1 MKSYYDRRAP
11 EYDATTYEL
20 VQQDP
25 AAARDLAELERLLAG
40 LPPGRVLDIGCG
52 TGWLTQFL
60 RGSVVALDQ
69 SESML
74 ERARKRVP
82 DAVFV
87 LADVPPLPFPAGSFD
102 RALVGHVYSHI
113 ERVDDRASFVA
124 DALRVTSELIVVEQA
139 WHQHLLRE
147 GWERRPLADGSEQR
161 VFKRY
166 FTADDL
172 ADELG
177 AQVLL
182 DTPTFVAVRRVPVGG
197 DPWTRRRCEAGLD
210 LPLRSAGTGRGAAW
224 LAR

>member
-1 MKSYYDRRAP
+1 MKGYYERRAP

-20 VQQDP
+20 VRQDRE
-25 AAARDLAELERLLAG
+25 ARRDLAELESLLTG
-40 LPPGRVLDIGCG
+40 LPPARVLDIGCG

-74 ERARKRVP
+74 DLARARVP

-102 RALVGHVYSHI
+102 RALIGHVYSHL
-113 ERVDDRASFVA
+113 ERVADREAFVTE
-124 DALRVTSELIVVEQA
+124 ALRVAPELIVVEQA
-139 WHQHLLRE
+139 WQPDLPRE
-147 GWERRPLADGSEQR
+147 GWERRPLADGSEEQ

-166 FTADDL
+166 FTADEL
-172 ADELG
+172 AAELD

-182 DTPTFVAVRRVPVGG
+182 ETPTFVAVRRAREAD
-197 DPWTRRRCEAGLD
+197 DPWTKRRCEAGLD
-210 LPLRSAGTGRGAAW
+210 LPLRSPARGVAQPG
-224 LAR
+224 